1 MEQIIGACA
10 PVSHRLSM
18 PKVDKEWSTYWKKD
32 DSAEKERECAFSVDL
47 HNAASITL
55 NECDEDVEC

>member
-1 MEQIIGACA
+1 M
-10 PVSHRLSM
+10 SHRLLM
-18 PKVDKEWSTYWKKD
+18 HKMDKEWSTLEKRGV
-32 DSAEKERECAFSVDL
+32 SAEKEKECAFSVDL